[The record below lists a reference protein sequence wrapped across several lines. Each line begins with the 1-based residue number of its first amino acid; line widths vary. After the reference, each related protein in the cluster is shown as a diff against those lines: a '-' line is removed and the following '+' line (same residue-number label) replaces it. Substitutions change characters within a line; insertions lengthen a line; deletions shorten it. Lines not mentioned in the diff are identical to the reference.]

1 MFDAMLRE
9 LMDSVPGA
17 RGVIFCDPEGET
29 VSAVGA
35 SGRHDRENLNDYDLR
50 VTAAQL
56 AGPLEQALSNAVV
69 AIGELQECIITGKK
83 EKLVVH
89 MLKQRYFLV
98 LCLEPTALTGQAL
111 HLLRPVANKISE
123 EI

>member
-9 LMDSVPGA
+9 LIDRVPGA

-29 VSAVGA
+29 VSCVGA
-35 SGRHDRENLNDYDLR
+35 SGRHDKENLDDYDLK
-50 VTAAQL
+50 VTGAQL
-56 AGPLEQALSNAVV
+56 AGPLEQVILNASV
-69 AIGELQECIITGKK
+69 AMGRMSDCVITGAK

-89 MLKQRYFLV
+89 MLPQRYFLV
-98 LCLEPTALTGQAL
+98 LCLEPHALAARGLHHLQVTA
-111 HLLRPVANKISE
+111 VKIAE